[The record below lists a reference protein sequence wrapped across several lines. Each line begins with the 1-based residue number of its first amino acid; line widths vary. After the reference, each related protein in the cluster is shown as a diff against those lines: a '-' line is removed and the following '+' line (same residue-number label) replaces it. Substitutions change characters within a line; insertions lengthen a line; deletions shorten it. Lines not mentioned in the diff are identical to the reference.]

1 MVKPRVMQKGLLV
14 ALAFLLCGC
23 PGDGGKDA
31 GSGGGGGGGGSANG
45 GGVGGGGSVGGG
57 SAGGGTGGGGGG
69 DAGFDG
75 GLTACD
81 GCPVLLKP
89 SRSSSIAIASGNAD
103 AGTQVDQLLAAV
115 NPDNDSLS
123 IFDVAGE
130 VKSGSVGFGAGAMP
144 VSVAIA
150 PDNDTAYVVL
160 RKAQL
165 LAKVTGLGGPAPTVA
180 STVAVGAEPTGVA
193 LSPTGKYAVVAN
205 FGEDTV
211 SIVDTASMTA
221 TKVTVGPNPRAL
233 AITNDLDGVDGDE
246 TVYVALFFGQ
256 QKTADSEGTD
266 KGRVGKVIPVS
277 LLTRTAG
284 QTILLQPFADT
295 GSGVGCAPNQLYG
308 LAIDGAH
315 AYVTSVCASP
325 AGPVS
330 PLMNLFAAVSVID
343 LAGSVEGGGSL
354 PLTKLLGASSNLL
367 GVPVDLDFASPG
379 VSYLVSQAG
388 DAVQGLAYAD
398 GGVQLGQQVDLHGT
412 SIKAPLGIVTGIANA
427 HAYVNNGVDRSV
439 SVIDLGSQTVTKV
452 MGSESK
458 PDAGTPEAL
467 VLQGKGFFFT
477 GTGRWSLRS
486 VNSCASCHPDGLSDG
501 LTWIFGAGPRQTIS
515 LDGTFAKNDP
525 SDQRLLNWT
534 ANFDEVHDFELNTRG
549 VAGGAGA
556 IVDASDLPIDL
567 SVALSPDG
575 GSPPGAQDFLAGS
588 TRQVTL
594 LMSSNQAQEALD
606 AFVRTI
612 GSNRAPTTLDLND
625 VAAGRLL
632 FQQAGCD
639 HCHGGPKWS
648 VSRRGY
654 TPSPEKNGTRALAT
668 GCGAGGTSACPATGL
683 RTQDFDGGALNPL
696 DSKKVQAELSVV
708 LEDGGIGVV
717 GPERVTCA
725 IRNVGTFLAAD
736 LLERK
741 GDGSMAQGAHGFNPP
756 SLLSLGTSA
765 PYMHAGAAG
774 TLDQALDLNKFSQH
788 INAGNSAF
796 ALTATQADQLKAFLL
811 SIDGTTAPFPVPAG
825 QDLCA
830 GY

>member
-1 MVKPRVMQKGLLV
+1 MQKGLLV
-14 ALAFLLCGC
+14 ALVCLLCGC
-23 PGDGGKDA
+23 PGGGGKDA
-31 GSGGGGGGGGSANG
+31 GSGGGGSATGGGNLGGGGY
-45 GGVGGGGSVGGG
+45 VGGG
-57 SAGGGTGGGGGG
+57 SGGGGGGGVGTGGGGGG
-69 DAGFDG
+69 FDAG
-75 GLTACD
+75 LMACD
-81 GCPVLLKP
+81 GCPVLLKA
-89 SRSSSIAIASGNAD
+89 SRSSSIAIGSGNTD
-103 AGTQVDQLLAAV
+103 AGTRVDEVLAAV

-123 IFDVAGE
+123 IFAVAGE
-130 VKSGSVGFGAGAMP
+130 TKRTSVSFTAGQMP
-144 VSVAIA
+144 VAVAIA

-165 LAKVTGLGGPAPTVA
+165 LAKVTGLAAFPPTVA

-233 AITNDLDGVDGDE
+233 AITNDLDGLDEDE
-246 TVYVALFFGQ
+246 TAYVALFFGQ
-256 QKTADSEGTD
+256 QNTADSEGTD
-266 KGRVGKVIPVS
+266 NGRVGKVIPVS

-284 QTILLQPFADT
+284 PAIVLQPFIAT
-295 GSGVGCAPNQLYG
+295 GFGVGCAPNQLYG
-308 LAIDGAH
+308 IAIDGPR

-330 PLMNLFAAVSVID
+330 PLTNLVPAVSVID
-343 LAGSVEGGGSL
+343 LAGNVEVVGTLQSGGST
-354 PLTKLLGASSNLL
+354 PLSGLIGPFNLL
-367 GVPVDLDFASPG
+367 GVLVGLDFAAPG
-379 VSYLVSQAG
+379 AAYLVSQAG
-388 DAVQGLAYAD
+388 DAVQGLQYSD
-398 GGVQLGQQVDLHGT
+398 GGLQLGEQLDLHAG
-412 SIKAPLGIVTGIANA
+412 SIRAPSGIVTGIANA

-439 SVIDLGSQTVTKV
+439 SVIDLGSNTVTKV
-452 MGSESK
+452 IPSESK

-467 VLQGKGFFFT
+467 VLEGKGFFFT
-477 GTGRWSLRS
+477 GTGRWSMRTVS
-486 VNSCASCHPDGLSDG
+486 SCASCHPDGLSDG

-549 VAGGAGA
+549 VSGGKGA
-556 IVDASDLPIDL
+556 IVDGTDSPIDL

-612 GSNRAPTTLDLND
+612 GSNRAPTTLNAAD
-625 VAAGRLL
+625 VAAGRVL

-639 HCHGGPKWS
+639 HCHGGPKWT

-683 RTQDFDGGALNPL
+683 RTEDFDGGALNPL
-696 DSKKVQAELSVV
+696 DSKKVQAELGVT
-708 LEDGGIGVV
+708 LEDGGVGVV

-756 SLLSLGTSA
+756 SLLSLATSA
-765 PYMHAGAAG
+765 PYMHAGAAS
-774 TLDQALDLNKFSQH
+774 TLDQALDFNKFSQH
-788 INAGNSAF
+788 INAANGAF
-796 ALTATQADQLKAFLL
+796 SLTATQADQLKAFLL
-811 SIDGTTAPFPVPAG
+811 SIDQSTTPFPVPAG
-825 QDLCA
+825 QDLCQ